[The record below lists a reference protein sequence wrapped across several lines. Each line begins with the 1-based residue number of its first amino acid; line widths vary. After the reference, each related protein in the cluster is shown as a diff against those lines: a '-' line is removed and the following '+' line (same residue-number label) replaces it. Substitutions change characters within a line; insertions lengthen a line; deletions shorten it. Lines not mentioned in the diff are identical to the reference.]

1 MARAI
6 IKLIPNREQ
15 LAAFN
20 YSDYVAAWDY
30 LAATFTGKAVACDVA
45 ESDIGL
51 GLWIDGICIPYDW
64 CKVTRLTA
72 EEAQLVSSFK
82 AASRLHNYNEEGR
95 NAHLRDD
102 SVLRPWGA
110 K

>member
-20 YSDYVAAWDY
+20 FSDYAAAWDY

-82 AASRLHNYNEEGR
+82 AAEINSGE
-95 NAHLRDD
+95 
-102 SVLRPWGA
+102 W
-110 K
+110 